1 MCCITARKL
10 KNSTFLARVAVLD
23 SLDKCC
29 VIKKLVIFD
38 IKYAMSRN
46 ALQNPVMREQIEYG
60 KYYVTKWLHNLAFA
74 RNERRMK

>member
-1 MCCITARKL
+1 
-10 KNSTFLARVAVLD
+10 
-23 SLDKCC
+23 
-29 VIKKLVIFD
+29 
-38 IKYAMSRN
+38 MSRN